1 MKGLILISFIIFLA
15 QGYAQ
20 KAEMVLDKTNLR
32 IGEQTVLRIFFDYE
46 NPKEDAL
53 IGWPQFDDELS
64 DKIEIIDKTVDY
76 ESMVDSISK
85 TYRREQQ
92 LTVTAFE
99 PGNFTIAPVE
109 IELNETVYTTN
120 SLQLIVSTVE
130 VDTSKGIVDIKP
142 KYEVEYTFGERA
154 QDWLKQY
161 WPWLVGAGVLIAIFF
176 LIRLL
181 KNKKGEEEIIEVP
194 KIPAHI
200 TALEVLNELL
210 YQEKWKAENKKDYYS
225 TLTDTVRLYL
235 EERFDIFAMEETT
248 REILTDLKTADISD
262 ADKAY
267 LKKILN
273 QADMVKFAKFTPSD
287 EDGFSSLHQSIEF
300 VERTKKLDDEE
311 ENKKD

>member
-1 MKGLILISFIIFLA
+1 MLIANNL
-15 QGYAQ
+15 QAQ
-20 KAEMVLDKTNLR
+20 KAEMALDRGNLR
-32 IGEQTVLRIFFDYE
+32 IGEQTILRIFFEYS

-53 IGWPQFDDELS
+53 IGWPQFDNQLN

-76 ESMVDSISK
+76 ESLIDSLTK

-99 PGNFTIAPVE
+99 PGNFIIEPIE

-120 SLQLIVSTVE
+120 SLQLMVSTVE

-161 WPWLVGAGVLIAIFF
+161 WTWLAGVAVLIAIFF
-176 LIRLL
+176 LVRLL
-181 KNKKGEEEIIEVP
+181 KNRKGEEEIVEVP

-200 TALEVLNELL
+200 TALSVLNDLL
-210 YQEKWKAENKKDYYS
+210 HHEKWKAENKKEYYS

-262 ADKAY
+262 TDKAY

-273 QADMVKFAKFTPSD
+273 QADMVKFAKFSPSD
-287 EDGFSSLHQSIEF
+287 EDGYTSLNQSIEF
-300 VERTKKLDDEE
+300 VERTKKSEE
-311 ENKKD
+311 LEEKNKN